1 MRPDHVV
8 VVPSTLAFLP
18 AYAGIEDP
26 VADVRRAA
34 LSATSWLAERHPDR
48 ISVLTAAP
56 RPDNLARGVA
66 ESSGDR
72 VARHL
77 LAEAGFAGEVADGAG
92 GLLVVAN
99 GSATRSEKAPGH
111 LDARAGA
118 FDDHLGQV
126 LRAGDTAALRELD
139 VALGEELLAYD
150 APVLRSL
157 GDLEGAYE
165 SEVDYD
171 DDPYGVQYWVV
182 RWTCGS

>member
-1 MRPDHVV
+1 VKPEHVV

-18 AYAGIEDP
+18 AYAGVEDP

-34 LSATSWLAERHPDR
+34 IGATAWLVERHPDR
-48 ISVLTAAP
+48 ISVLAAGA
-56 RPDNLARGVA
+56 RADNLARGVT
-66 ESSGDR
+66 ESSGER

-77 LAEAGFAGEVADGAG
+77 LAETGFSGDVGDGAA

-111 LDARAGA
+111 LDERAAA
-118 FDDHLGQV
+118 FDESIGRS
-126 LRAGDTAALRELD
+126 LRSADTAALRGVD
-139 VALGEELLAYD
+139 VALGEELWAFD
-150 APVLRSL
+150 APVLRSV
-157 GDLEGAYE
+157 GDLEGAYD

-182 RWTCGS
+182 RWRCES